1 MHPLFLISEGFQPFR
16 MKNMRSREHAHTL
29 LLHLP
34 RLYLGLWISCF
45 SMAVVVE
52 RKTNKRETIIMGT
65 HTHMYKAENV
75 EKILSESKHHPVN
88 Q

>member
-1 MHPLFLISEGFQPFR
+1 
-16 MKNMRSREHAHTL
+16 
-29 LLHLP
+29 
-34 RLYLGLWISCF
+34 
-45 SMAVVVE
+45 MAVVE

-75 EKILSESKHHPVN
+75 EKILSDSKHHPVN